1 MEEERTASAI
11 LPFWNGLP
19 YLKKIIVWGE
29 KSADIEY
36 SGSILRWEDM
46 IEMGKD
52 HIDLPIFE
60 RQKNMAINQCCV
72 LIYTSGTTGNPKG
85 TWIKQI
91 LTHCLNVNHR
101 IIHPLIS

>member
-1 MEEERTASAI
+1 M
-11 LPFWNGLP
+11 
-19 YLKKIIVWGE
+19 WGE
-29 KSADIEY
+29 KSTDIEY
-36 SGSILRWEDM
+36 SSSILRWEDM

-52 HIDLPIFE
+52 YIDLPIFE

-91 LTHCLNVNHR
+91 LTHCFQGQMLTIKIFIVFFFMNLYLQV
-101 IIHPLIS
+101 

>member
-1 MEEERTASAI
+1 M
-11 LPFWNGLP
+11 
-19 YLKKIIVWGE
+19 WGE

-36 SGSILRWEDM
+36 SSSILRWEDM

-52 HIDLPIFE
+52 YIDLPIFE

-91 LTHCLNVNHR
+91 LTHYNIRPVNVNNKNIHR
-101 IIHPLIS
+101 FFHEKYMQV

>member
-1 MEEERTASAI
+1 M
-11 LPFWNGLP
+11 
-19 YLKKIIVWGE
+19 WGE
-29 KSADIEY
+29 KSTDIEY
-36 SGSILRWEDM
+36 SSSILRWEDM

-52 HIDLPIFE
+52 YIDLPIFE

-91 LTHCLNVNHR
+91 LTHCYNIRPVNVNNKNIDRFFHEKYMQV
-101 IIHPLIS
+101 

>member
-1 MEEERTASAI
+1 M
-11 LPFWNGLP
+11 
-19 YLKKIIVWGE
+19 WGE

-36 SGSILRWEDM
+36 SSSILRWEDM

-52 HIDLPIFE
+52 YIDLPILE

-91 LTHCLNVNHR
+91 LTHCYKIIPVNLNHKINR
-101 IIHPLIS
+101 RFIS